1 MRKLNT
7 ETDYRKIPREHL
19 NPRIPKGRGM
29 VKWQAFATIPEQYER
44 IQQHIKNQNKV
55 DKPILSDDQL
65 NELNN
70 TLIEKLYLNPSCEIK
85 YYSNGYIKE
94 IKGDLQK
101 LDSLEN
107 KLYINVEHTLIKIDL
122 LNIVG
127 IN

>member
-29 VKWQAFATIPEQYER
+29 VKWQPFATIPEQYER

-122 LNIVG
+122 LNIVD

>member
-19 NPRIPKGRGM
+19 NPRIPKGRGI
-29 VKWQAFATIPEQYER
+29 VKWQPFATIPEQYDR

>member
-19 NPRIPKGRGM
+19 NPRIPKGRGI
-29 VKWQAFATIPEQYER
+29 VKWQPFATIPEQYER
-44 IQQHIKNQNKV
+44 IQQHIKNQKKV